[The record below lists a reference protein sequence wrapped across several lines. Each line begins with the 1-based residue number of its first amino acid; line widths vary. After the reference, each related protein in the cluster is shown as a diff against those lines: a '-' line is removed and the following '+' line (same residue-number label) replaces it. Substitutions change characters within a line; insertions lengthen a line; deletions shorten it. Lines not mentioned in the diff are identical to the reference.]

1 MDNESN
7 MLNRIFNIENGIFN
21 VFLPILALF
30 GGTFIVLM
38 IVHFFGPL
46 IPPLALVA
54 TIAVFL

>member
-7 MLNRIFNIENGIFN
+7 MLNRIFN
-21 VFLPILALF
+21 VFLPVLALF